1 MVAKEL
7 TLLIA
12 NFRTLVNIQV
22 VMSFPFPKKTGSQWG
37 GCCTT
42 QSSGCAYRVSRPVME
57 VSVYPDHTVNHQFIA
72 HKYCFFHIIYRI
84 KFLSKW
90 SMISCGRR
98 QIFHFLFSALV
109 EMRTSQLQPLY
120 QVCASC
126 HVTVMLLLSC
136 TVDLWL
142 IINKNIINSEI
153 IVVIKCFK
161 PYNS

>member
-57 VSVYPDHTVNHQFIA
+57 VSVYPDHSVNHLLIA
-72 HKYCFFHIIYRI
+72 HICCWISFIHMIYRFKI
-84 KFLSKW
+84 LSKFLRISW
-90 SMISCGRR
+90 STR
-98 QIFHFLFSALV
+98 QIYFIFCSQHRWRWEPNNYNHFTKYV
-109 EMRTSQLQPLY
+109 
-120 QVCASC
+120 QVL
-126 HVTVMLLLSC
+126 MLLSC
-136 TVDLWL
+136 SYYYVL
-142 IINKNIINSEI
+142 
-153 IVVIKCFK
+153 
-161 PYNS
+161 